1 MNIAA
6 PPQGGLLCS
15 ETLNHLEMMNTDT
28 KQAKERLKQE
38 IKNSGYTR
46 KKWYRKVYLL
56 SEHWN
61 NLKIRLFFSLGEKRC
76 CKCGFNKYIEVH
88 HINYKNIYDVLLS
101 DLEVLC
107 RRCHKREHKKINKVK
122 RAEKKVKL
130 EQRRANRVTRSPKRL
145 LKQFKEKY
153 GNTNKNIP

>member
-28 KQAKERLKQE
+28 KQAQERLKQE
-38 IKNSGYTR
+38 IEKSGYTR

-61 NLKIRLFFSLGEKRC
+61 NLKIRLFFSIGGKRC
-76 CKCGFNKYIEVH
+76 HKCGFDKYIEVH

-122 RAEKKVKL
+122 RAKKKD
-130 EQRRANRVTRSPKRL
+130 RIKNRVTRSPKRL

-153 GNTNKNIP
+153 GKTN